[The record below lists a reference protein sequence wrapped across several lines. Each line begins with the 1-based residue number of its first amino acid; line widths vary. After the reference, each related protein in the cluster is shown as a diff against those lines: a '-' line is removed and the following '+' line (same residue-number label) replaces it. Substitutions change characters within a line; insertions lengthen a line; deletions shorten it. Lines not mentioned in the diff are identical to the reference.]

1 MKFTFNPAKII
12 SYLLTTSLCFPYSP
26 APASP
31 APPAPPTLLSSGTQI
46 SLNGQTWSATWS
58 QRQVDAKD
66 KVHTGISDAG
76 VTQVLGVELLNTENP
91 AKQPV
96 KWFSQP
102 TTTPFILDSWLKG
115 GYRYLDVTELAQTA
129 GWQLRTFGNTL
140 LITTPPVRVEAIQS
154 SQQPWG
160 ENIVIDLDRP
170 TPWQVTQ
177 QSAPTPLKL
186 PSQAGEVKQP
196 PTQAWVITIDASP
209 PAPERASP
217 APPAPPAP
225 PAAQTILR
233 VNVPDGLSP
242 RVTTLLNPYR
252 LAIDFRA
259 DAWPS
264 RDILWAPGLRY
275 RQQFVDLD
283 AARFPVVWL
292 EINLHA
298 SGLLLKPIWSDPT
311 TLIGT
316 APLIQTAQRYAAAAA
331 INGGFFN
338 RHEQLPLGAIRR
350 DGQWL
355 SSPILNRGVIAWN
368 ELGQVKVGRLSLQET
383 LTTSLGERLPILAF
397 NSGYVQAGITR
408 YTSDWGPTYTP
419 LNDNEVIAVVQNHQV
434 TAQLSG
440 GNAGKTAF
448 PIPPNG
454 YLLAIRDNHAAVN
467 SLPIGT
473 VINLDTTVPSDFTSY
488 PQILGAGPLLI
499 QNHQIVL
506 DAKAEQFSDAF
517 IKETAPRSA
526 IGITSAG
533 TLLII
538 AVHNRSVGTGPTLAE
553 LARIMQ
559 QMGCVDALNLDGGS
573 STSLYLGGQLL
584 DRSPSTAARIHNGL
598 GVFLR

>member
-1 MKFTFNPAKII
+1 MEFTFNPAKII
-12 SYLLTTSLCFPYSP
+12 SYLLTTSLCFPS
-26 APASP
+26 PASP
-31 APPAPPTLLSSGTQI
+31 ALCPPALFSSGTQI
-46 SLNGQTWSATWS
+46 SLNGQTWPATWN
-58 QRQVDAKD
+58 QWQVDAKD

-102 TTTPFILDSWLKG
+102 TTTPLVLDSWLKG

-129 GWQLRTFGNTL
+129 GWQLRASGNTL
-140 LITTPPVRVEAIQS
+140 LITTLPVRVEAIHR

-160 ENIVIDLDRP
+160 ESIVVDLDRP

-177 QSAPTPLKL
+177 QSAPIPLKL
-186 PSQAGEVKQP
+186 PSQVGEIKQP
-196 PTQAWVITIDASP
+196 PTQTWVITIDASP
-209 PAPERASP
+209 PAPSALFSP
-217 APPAPPAP
+217 A
-225 PAAQTILR
+225 QTTLQ
-233 VNVPDGLSP
+233 VNVLDGFSP
-242 RVTTLLNPYR
+242 RVTTLLDPNR
-252 LAIDFRA
+252 LAINFQP
-259 DAWPS
+259 DAWPA

-275 RQQFVDLD
+275 RQQFVGVD

-298 SGLLLKPIWSDPT
+298 SGLMLKPIWSDPI
-311 TLIGT
+311 TLVGT
-316 APLIQTAQRYAAAAA
+316 APLIQTAQRYAVAAA

-350 DGQWL
+350 DGHWL
-355 SSPILNRGVIAWN
+355 SSPILNRGAIAWN
-368 ELGQVKVGRLSLQET
+368 ELGQIKIARLSLQET
-383 LTTSLGERLPILAF
+383 LTTSLGERLPILTL
-397 NSGYVQAGITR
+397 NSGYVQAGIAR
-408 YTSDWGPTYTP
+408 YTSDWGPTYIP
-419 LNDNEVIAVVQNHQV
+419 LNDNEIIAVVQNHQV
-434 TAQLSG
+434 TAQLPG

-448 PIPPNG
+448 PIPLNG
-454 YLLAIRDNHAAVN
+454 YLLAIRDNTAAAN

-473 VINLDTTVPSDFTSY
+473 VVYLESATVPSDFARY
-488 PQILGAGPLLI
+488 PQIIGAGPLLV

-526 IGITSAG
+526 IGITAAG
-533 TLLII
+533 TLLTTT
-538 AVHNRSVGTGPTLAE
+538 VHNRSGGAGPTLAE